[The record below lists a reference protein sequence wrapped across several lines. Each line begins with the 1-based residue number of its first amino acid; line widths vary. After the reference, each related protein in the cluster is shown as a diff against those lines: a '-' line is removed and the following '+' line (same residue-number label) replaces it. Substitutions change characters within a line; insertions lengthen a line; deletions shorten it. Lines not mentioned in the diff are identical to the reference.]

1 MAKMK
6 STTGTGGK
14 QRAVKERGG
23 EKLSATIVG
32 KEQMNAD
39 KKISGASE
47 KDDTTARTSNTPKR
61 EISKDTTKDKCKLAA
76 EQARAAYA
84 RAAKA
89 VKTTHRHEVKALRIR
104 QAAHARTFKS
114 CKSNE
119 KRSKSPAKITSTE

>member
-14 QRAVKERGG
+14 QRTVKERGG
-23 EKLSATIVG
+23 DKLSATIVVR
-32 KEQMNAD
+32 ACRRR
-39 KKISGASE
+39 GASE
-47 KDDTTARTSNTPKR
+47 KDDTTARTSNTAKR
-61 EISKDTTKDKCKLAA
+61 EIPKDTTKDKCKRAA